1 MILNLLYRIRKPAA
15 LIGLLLFGIS
25 LPGLA
30 QTQAPVLLAP
40 AGSGTAAI
48 NAATAVAPA
57 AATSLRTS
65 LELCAVGRL
74 GEHEMA
80 FLTMFILV
88 GCFVF
93 MLQIDHRLIK
103 HGWDIRKALS
113 EPTTLNLVD
122 ENINGPPGSPS
133 RYDPLNSM
141 QQVTVMEASV
151 SRLIAMAGLIML
163 ILFYLGF
170 GIVSLY
176 HFGRTCQMPADMGSV
191 TSFLYAGLTFFAP
204 YLITKF
210 SEVFSPFARHRPPS
224 ASPLTSSEDDTRL
237 REAIAALRQR
247 DAQTLA
253 SLGPPPFQP
262 APAPIV
268 APVSPGSGVH
278 AAVAVAPP
286 VQVAP
291 AAKPPVP
298 VAVPTP
304 TATPKPAPK
313 PAPAATPYAAA
324 RELITEFEGFESQA
338 YPDPASG
345 GDPWTIGY
353 GFTRLGNQP
362 VQAGDTITRQ
372 EADRL
377 LDQDINS
384 YAAQLADSVPYWE
397 AMHPDQRSA
406 LISFAWNL
414 GVGFYGGEGFD
425 TISRRL
431 RDKDWPKVPDALCL
445 YCNPGSSV
453 TAGLLRRREA
463 EGSIWSQGISQL
475 PAPIGYPSP
484 ASTATAA
491 VPSAPPAQPKPP
503 AAKAHPNP
511 LPVPY
516 FDQMLMSDGEGWREC
531 FSASCGMLAK
541 FWGQCADQNA
551 YNAIRQTYGDT
562 TDAQAQLKALEH
574 LGLDASFRMD
584 GTLAMLKAEIDAG
597 RPVAVGWLHHGS
609 ANAPSGG
616 GHWTVVIGYDDTG
629 VIMNDPYGSC
639 DLINGGY
646 PGGGNPY
653 DQRGRSDHYSYTNWE
668 PRWRPSGS
676 AGWFLTCKP

>member
-1 MILNLLYRIRKPAA
+1 MILDFLYRIRKPAA
-15 LIGLLLFGIS
+15 LIGLLLLGIS

-30 QTQAPVLLAP
+30 QTQAPVLVAP
-40 AGSGTAAI
+40 AASGTAAI

-57 AATSLRTS
+57 AATNLRTS

-74 GEHEMA
+74 GEHELA

-122 ENINGPPGSPS
+122 ENNNGPPGQPG
-133 RYDPLNSM
+133 RFNMPNAM

-210 SEVFSPFARHRPPS
+210 SEVFSPFARRLPPLPPNVS
-224 ASPLTSSEDDTRL
+224 TLTGLEDDTRL

-253 SLGPPPFQP
+253 SLGQPPFQP
-262 APAPIV
+262 AQAPV
-268 APVSPGSGVH
+268 APPTGPAAAPVAPNVQ
-278 AAVAVAPP
+278 AAVAVAAP
-286 VQVAP
+286 VVAAPVVAAP
-291 AAKPPVP
+291 AA
-298 VAVPTP
+298 
-304 TATPKPAPK
+304 APK
-313 PAPAATPYAAA
+313 PAPAATSYSAALK
-324 RELITEFEGFESQA
+324 LITEFEGFESQA

-345 GDPWTIGY
+345 GAPWTIGY
-353 GFTRLGNQP
+353 GFTRLNNQAVKP
-362 VQAGDTITRQ
+362 GDTISRQ

-377 LDQDINS
+377 LNQGINS
-384 YAAQLADSVPYWE
+384 YAAQLADSVPYWD

-445 YCNPGSSV
+445 YCNPGTSV
-453 TAGLLRRREA
+453 EAGLLRRREA
-463 EGSIWSQGISQL
+463 EGSIWSQGIHQL
-475 PAPIGYPSP
+475 ATPIGYPSAESASP
-484 ASTATAA
+484 AA
-491 VPSAPPAQPKPP
+491 APPAQPKPP

-541 FWGQCADQNA
+541 FWGKCADQNA

-562 TDAQAQLKALEH
+562 TDAQAQLKALDH

-609 ANAPSGG
+609 STAPSGG
-616 GHWTVVIGYDDTG
+616 GHWTVVIGYDATG

-639 DLINGGY
+639 DLVSGGY

-653 DQRGRSDHYSYTNWE
+653 DQLGHSDHYSYTNWL
-668 PRWRPSGS
+668 PRWQPGGS